1 MCHSAHELKEKSA
14 NRLKYCSQMKRV
26 LLKIRDFIRKANF
39 LLVVTLMASMTTMVI
54 TQTLSR
60 YLFKI
65 PLFWVEELTRYLMIW
80 LCFTAS
86 AIVMRED
93 GHVSVMFLISRL
105 NGGLQ
110 KWSRIL
116 VKLLLVV
123 FLAFLI
129 LNGISLLSIV
139 SRQMSPTMRISMA
152 WPYLAIPF
160 GSALMMFEIGMS
172 FFEEESLAACSLEE
186 E

>member
-1 MCHSAHELKEKSA
+1 
-14 NRLKYCSQMKRV
+14 MKMA
-26 LLKIRDFIRKANF
+26 LFKIRDFIRKVNF
-39 LLVVTLMASMTTMVI
+39 LLVVTLMASMMTVVI
-54 TQTLSR
+54 VQTLSR

-65 PLFWVEELTRYLMIW
+65 PLFWAEELSRYLMIW
-80 LCFTAS
+80 LCFSAS
-86 AIVMRED
+86 AIAMRED

-110 KWSRIL
+110 KWSRVL

-123 FLAFLI
+123 FLSFLI
-129 LNGISLLSIV
+129 LKGISLLSIV

-152 WPYLAIPF
+152 WPYLAIPV
-160 GSALMMFEIGMS
+160 GSALMIFEILMS
-172 FFEEESLAACSLEE
+172 FFEEESLAVCSIEE